1 MFPLVPGEPKAP
13 LFKNGIAPIPA
24 PQREAI
30 FLRAVG
36 DPADAVFS
44 PAVGAGTRV
53 VVRKK
58 FPGCAAGAVI
68 LADRSPL
75 PLREI
80 GPPTLPMLLADARLF
95 EPVVFSRLDSWH
107 RRMALAKSFRL

>member
-1 MFPLVPGEPKAP
+1 MASIPGCERYARHWRG
-13 LFKNGIAPIPA
+13 L
-24 PQREAI
+24 
-30 FLRAVG
+30 G

>member
-1 MFPLVPGEPKAP
+1 MIALISGEAEEP
-13 LFKNGIAPIPA
+13 LFQDGVTPIPKRQSETHHLMTVA
-24 PQREAI
+24 
-30 FLRAVG
+30 

-80 GPPTLPMLLADARLF
+80 GPPTLPMLLADARRF
-95 EPVVFSRLDSWH
+95 EPVGFSRLDSWH
-107 RRMALAKSFRL
+107 RRLALAKSFRL